1 MASVTLAT
9 SEVAVWYCFTNTLD
23 AAALRDLESVLS
35 PEEHARRQRLLF
47 PNDRRDFAAAH
58 GLIRLV
64 LSRYADL
71 PPHAW
76 RFEAAAFGKPS
87 IIAEQAGTPPLTFN
101 LTHTRGLVACAVA
114 RGTVIGIDAEG
125 LEARADASEIAPHCF
140 APSELRQLDACGP
153 EEYTTRFFELWT
165 LKEAYIKAVGGGLSM
180 PLDAFSL
187 SFDSRHLHFAGPD
200 DAAAWQFV
208 LAAPAPDSRVSIA
221 IRRPHPSTNYQVTF
235 SEHGAAPPGSCA
247 RVAETATPPS

>member
-1 MASVTLAT
+1 MASVTLAA
-9 SEVAVWYCFTNTLD
+9 SEVAVWYCFTDTLN

-47 PNDRRDFAAAH
+47 PHDRRDFAAAH
-58 GLIRLV
+58 GLLRLA

-71 PPHAW
+71 PPQAW
-76 RFEAAAFGKPS
+76 RFESGLFGKPS

-114 RGTVIGIDAEG
+114 RGTAIGIDAER
-125 LEARADASEIAPHCF
+125 LDARADASEVAPLCF
-140 APSELRQLDACGP
+140 APSELRLLDACGP

-208 LAAPAPDSRVSIA
+208 LAAPAADSRLSMA
-221 IRRPHPSTNYQVTF
+221 LQRPHPSTNYQVIF
-235 SEHGAAPPGSCA
+235 SEYGAATPASCVL
-247 RVAETATPPS
+247 VAETAAPPS